1 MKTHEKEYQRIKL
14 IEDEVVLLLSKNMS
28 DSIRERILDFKEHIG
43 EVLTNIEQVSSNEN
57 IDDLLVFLFGYN
69 LDEIANDGSRQL
81 SEFEKMIKEE

>member
-1 MKTHEKEYQRIKL
+1 MKIHEKEYQRIKL

-28 DSIRERILDFKEHIG
+28 DSVRERILDFKEHIG